1 MPWYGIPPG
10 LTNPP
15 RPLPVSESGEP
26 LEPVEHGWMGP
37 APGTV
42 ILVFIFLAAF
52 VTYYFVNWKMLS
64 FLWKIG

>member
-1 MPWYGIPPG
+1 MSMHGLPPG
-10 LTNPP
+10 LVNPP
-15 RPLPVSESGEP
+15 SPLREGEDGSG
-26 LEPVEHGWMGP
+26 LKQHGWMGP

>member
-1 MPWYGIPPG
+1 MSMYGVPQGITSPPKPVPADRANIADE
-10 LTNPP
+10 NPHSW
-15 RPLPVSESGEP
+15 V
-26 LEPVEHGWMGP
+26 GP

-52 VTYYFVNWKMLS
+52 VTYYFVNWKVLS

>member
-1 MPWYGIPPG
+1 MPMDGIPQG

-15 RPLPVSESGEP
+15 RPLQESD

-42 ILVFIFLAAF
+42 YLVFIFLAAF
-52 VTYYFVNWKMLS
+52 MTYYFVNWKVLS